1 MSLNTRLTIAG
12 VVVALLALAGCG
24 GGGSSRLSKSDY
36 EQKIKTEGKTLQS
49 AFTALNLNSNKSRK
63 ELASKVGK
71 LQTKLE
77 HAADDFDK
85 LNPPKDAVADN
96 KKIAQTLH
104 KFADIFGE
112 LKSAANAGDR
122 QKLAAAQSKLLA
134 ASQVGAR
141 ATQDLKQKGYDV
153 GVLGGA

>member
-1 MSLNTRLTIAG
+1 VNRRVTIAG
-12 VVVALLALAGCG
+12 IVVALLGVGGCG
-24 GGGSSRLSKSDY
+24 GGGGSSQLSKSEY
-36 EQKIKTEGKTLQS
+36 EQKIKAEGKTLES
-49 AFTALNLNSNKSRK
+49 AFTALDLNKNKNAN
-63 ELASKVGK
+63 ELATKVGT

-77 HAADDFDK
+77 QAANDFDQ

-104 KFADIFGE
+104 DFADIFGE
-112 LKSAANAGDR
+112 LKTAARAGDQ
-122 QKLAAAQSKLLA
+122 QKIAAAQSKLLA
-134 ASQVGAR
+134 ASQGGTQ

>member
-1 MSLNTRLTIAG
+1 MNTRVKIAALLI
-12 VVVALLALAGCG
+12 VVVPVAGCG
-24 GGGSSRLSKSDY
+24 GGGTSRLSKSEY

-49 AFTALNLNSNKSRK
+49 AFTALDLNRNKNLK